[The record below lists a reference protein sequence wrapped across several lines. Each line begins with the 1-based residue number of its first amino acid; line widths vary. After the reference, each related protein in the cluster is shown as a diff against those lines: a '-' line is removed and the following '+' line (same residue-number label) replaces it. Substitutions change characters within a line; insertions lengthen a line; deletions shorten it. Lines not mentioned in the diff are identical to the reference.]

1 MTEQQAAYLAGAIAH
16 ANDSL
21 DWIEARRPEPC
32 ALGLEYRDGVVC
44 SAFGGDDACTSHQV
58 VRGLRK
64 HSVDAD
70 RWELRA
76 RMLAKALMAAQGI
89 IHEGLHGGSPTVPE
103 HQAACERPACK
114 RIRAALAGQPA
125 AGGA

>member
-1 MTEQQAAYLAGAIAH
+1 MTER
-16 ANDSL
+16 N
-21 DWIEARRPEPC
+21 C
-32 ALGLEYRDGVVC
+32 ALSLEYRDGVAC
-44 SAFGGDDACTSHQV
+44 SEFGDADACASHKV

-64 HSVDAD
+64 HAVDAD
-70 RWELRA
+70 RWESRVRSLE
-76 RMLAKALMAAQGI
+76 KALTAAQGI

-125 AGGA
+125 GEAV